1 MAQKFLTSINLSK
14 NELQNAVIQNLASAP
29 SDPKAGQIYYNTSEN
44 KHYIYNGT
52 SWETFEKA
60 DSTILKKAN
69 VVNNLTTTTT
79 NVPLSA
85 AQGKALNDKITATNT
100 NVTNLTTRVTTAEGK
115 ITNLETNLGKSDE
128 AIETLQNDVEG
139 LTTLTGTHTTDIS
152 GLKTSVSTNA
162 SNITKEETR
171 AKAAEKANAD
181 AIDAIEA
188 DYLKGED
195 KTELQGNIDTQKGRI
210 DTIANDYLKAADK
223 TALQNSIN
231 GVSGRVTAL
240 EGTMA
245 TEQENIDTLQ
255 GYFTD
260 GVANEAGKV
269 SNALT
274 IKMNGQTDVVYDGS
288 GAKSVNI
295 SAANIVK
302 VLGTTP
308 VNRATGDKN
317 GNDITTTYVTRAG
330 TEDISGVHDFTNGFE
345 VGGIKFYK
353 TEAGYILLEGDL
365 AVTGGLTQYATDTLD
380 VPSILESLPIAGAG
394 TADNHGKG
402 IAAFDETKFTVTNGF
417 VTIKEGS
424 VGVDSEEVLDIVEEA
439 GYIKESEVASG
450 YINKNQ
456 IGVANGLATLDAN
469 GLVPSTQL
477 PSYVDDVL
485 EYANL
490 SSFPTTGTSG
500 KIYVALDT
508 NKTYRWGGSAYVEI
522 SQSTIHKYSTT
533 ITGTGSKTDFVIT
546 HSLGTRDVVVNMYE
560 NTTPYQQVWADIK
573 MTSTSQVTVT
583 FATAPTT
590 SESYRIVIIA

>member
-1 MAQKFLTSINLSK
+1 MAQKFLTSVNLSK

-85 AQGKALNDKITATNT
+85 AQGKALNDKITTTNT
-100 NVTNLTTRVTTAEGK
+100 NVTNLTTRVTTAEEK

-128 AIETLQNDVEG
+128 AIE
-139 LTTLTGTHTTDIS
+139 
-152 GLKTSVSTNA
+152 
-162 SNITKEETR
+162 
-171 AKAAEKANAD
+171 
-181 AIDAIEA
+181 AIEA

-195 KTELQGNIDTQKGRI
+195 KTELQD
-210 DTIANDYLKAADK
+210 
-223 TALQNSIN
+223 SIN
-231 GVSGRVTAL
+231 GVSGRVTTL

-274 IKMNGQTDVVYDGS
+274 LQMNGKTALVYDGS
-288 GAKSVNI
+288 GAKTWTI
-295 SAANIVK
+295 SASNIVTA
-302 VLGTTP
+302 LGTTP
-308 VNRATGDKN
+308 VKRATADKN

-345 VGGIKFYK
+345 IGGIKFYK

-394 TADNHGKG
+394 TLDNHGKG
-402 IAAFDETKFTVTNGF
+402 IAAFDESKFTVTNGF

-424 VGVDSEEVLDIVEEA
+424 VGVDSEEVLDIVDEA

-590 SESYRIVIIA
+590 SEKYRIVIIA